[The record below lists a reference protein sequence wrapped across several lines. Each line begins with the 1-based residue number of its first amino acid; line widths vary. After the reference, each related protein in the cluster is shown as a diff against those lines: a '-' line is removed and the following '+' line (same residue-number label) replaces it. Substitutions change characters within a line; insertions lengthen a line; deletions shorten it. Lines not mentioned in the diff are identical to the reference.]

1 MQPDNDANR
10 HLEAA
15 AVGVL
20 RDQPG
25 RVDSNPWLRCGL
37 MFWLTVWLQLH
48 VLSNP
53 YGNHVSM
60 RIGIFGGSFDPI
72 HNGHLLLAESC
83 REQASLDQVWFVP
96 AAVSPH
102 KQGEEPTDA
111 ADRIEMA
118 RLAVGGH
125 EAFFVSEIETSR
137 GGVSYTVDTLEAIK
151 LERSD
156 DELFFLMG
164 ADSLVDLPKWRS
176 PEKICELAR
185 ILVVGRPESPLPD
198 LSILTPFVKDSTQA
212 GLVATMPL
220 VDYSSTEIRRRCQ
233 AGESIRYRV
242 PRGVEKYIEAKRL
255 YGSVRK

>member
-1 MQPDNDANR
+1 MRPDNDANR
-10 HLEAA
+10 HLEAEA
-15 AVGVL
+15 GGVL

-37 MFWLTVWLQLH
+37 MFWLAVCLRLH
-48 VLSNP
+48 VLANP
-53 YGNHVSM
+53 YGDHVSM

-111 ADRIEMA
+111 TDRIEMA

-125 EAFFVSEIETSR
+125 EAFFVSEIETRR

-151 LERSD
+151 AERSN

-164 ADSLVDLPKWRS
+164 ADSLADLPKWRS
-176 PEKICELAR
+176 PERICELAK
-185 ILVVGRPESPLPD
+185 ILVVTRPDAPLPD
-198 LSILTPFVKDSTQA
+198 LSVLTPFVKDSTKA
-212 GLVATMPL
+212 GIVAKMPL

-242 PRGVEKYIEAKRL
+242 PRSVEKYIEAKRL
-255 YGSVRK
+255 YRGATK